1 MGDHCTLL
9 LLNGIELEV
18 EGSLDDVQ
26 AMVERGPD
34 WILFAA
40 AAGGE
45 VSVRSSHVVSVS
57 GLSSKP
63 PYFADESR
71 SFARS

>member
-1 MGDHCTLL
+1 MSDHCSLL

-40 AAGGE
+40 AGGGE

-57 GLSSKP
+57 GLSRKP
-63 PYFADESR
+63 PYFATESR
-71 SFARS
+71 AFLSS

>member
-1 MGDHCTLL
+1 MGDHCSLL

-26 AMVERGPD
+26 AMIERGPD

-57 GLSSKP
+57 GQSSKP
-63 PYFADESR
+63 PYFAAETQAFVGS
-71 SFARS
+71 

>member
-1 MGDHCTLL
+1 MGDHCSLL
-9 LLNGIELEV
+9 LLNGTELEV

-26 AMVERGPD
+26 AMIERGPD

-57 GLSSKP
+57 GLSRKP
-63 PYFADESR
+63 PYFAAGAHAFVR
-71 SFARS
+71 S

>member
-1 MGDHCTLL
+1 MGDHCSLL
-9 LLNGIELEV
+9 LLNGVELEV

-26 AMVERGPD
+26 AMIERGPD

-57 GLSSKP
+57 GLSRKP
-63 PYFADESR
+63 PYFAADTHAVLS
-71 SFARS
+71 S

>member
-1 MGDHCTLL
+1 MGDHCSLL
-9 LLNGIELEV
+9 LLNGTELEV

-26 AMVERGPD
+26 AMIERGPD

-57 GLSSKP
+57 GLSRKP
-63 PYFADESR
+63 PYFATESR
-71 SFARS
+71 ALLSS

>member
-1 MGDHCTLL
+1 MSDHCSLL

-40 AAGGE
+40 AGGGE
-45 VSVRSSHVVSVS
+45 VSVRSSHVVTVS
-57 GLSSKP
+57 GQSAKP
-63 PYFADESR
+63 PYFAAESHAFL
-71 SFARS
+71 SS

>member
-1 MGDHCTLL
+1 MSDHCSLL

-26 AMVERGPD
+26 AMIERGPD

-57 GLSSKP
+57 GLSRNP
-63 PYFADESR
+63 PYFAAQSHAFVG
-71 SFARS
+71 S

>member
-1 MGDHCTLL
+1 MSDHCSLL
-9 LLNGIELEV
+9 LLNGVELEV

-26 AMVERGPD
+26 AMIERGPD

-57 GLSSKP
+57 GLSRKP
-63 PYFADESR
+63 PYFAAETHAFIR
-71 SFARS
+71 S